1 MSTAFIFPGQGS
13 QYVGMGAA
21 LKERFSQ
28 AAEVYAEADDALGFS
43 LTDLILSGP
52 VERLTET
59 ENTQPAILTC
69 AVAYLRVLH
78 AHGVSAQF
86 SAGHSLGEYAALVAN
101 GALSFSSA
109 VRLVR
114 LRGRFMQAAV
124 PLGVGT
130 MAAVLMLDGARV
142 EALCEQVSTPDSR
155 VEPAGYNCPGQVAC
169 AGHVDAVERLE
180 AAVGQS
186 GGMAKRLTVSAPFHS
201 SLLNKAGEDLG
212 EALASVVIHPLS
224 FPYVANVDAQ
234 LVTDP
239 SGVKQRLIEQV
250 MKPVRWEQS
259 MAVMKEQGVERFIEV
274 GPGKTLAG
282 LMRKID
288 RKANVISVDDGKTID
303 KAFDALLAG

>member
-28 AAEVYAEADDALGFS
+28 AADVYAEADDALGFS
-43 LTDLILSGP
+43 LTDLILNGP

-69 AVAYLRVLH
+69 AVAYLRVLQ

-101 GALSFSSA
+101 GALPFATA
-109 VRLVR
+109 VKLVR

-130 MAAVLMLDGARV
+130 MAAVLMLDNAKV
-142 EALCEQVSTPDSR
+142 EALCEEVSTADSR
-155 VEPAGYNCPGQVAC
+155 VEPAGFNCPGQVAC

-180 AAVGQS
+180 AAVGKS

-212 EALASVVIHPLS
+212 GALADVTIQPMH
-224 FPYVANVDAQ
+224 FPYVANVDAAV
-234 LVTDP
+234 VTDP
-239 SGVKQRLIEQV
+239 AGVKQRLIEQV

-259 MAVMKEQGVERFIEV
+259 VTAMKDAGVDRFIEV
-274 GPGKTLAG
+274 GPGKTLSG
-282 LMRKID
+282 LLRKID
-288 RKANVISVDDGKTID
+288 RKLNCISVDDGKSID